1 MDVLGPCPSNADL
14 SFGPAIDSRCR
25 DGFDF
30 TLLFEESILSLI
42 PAALFILVSPL
53 RLVYLVKSPT
63 KAGSSPAR
71 FQKLAIVFIYG
82 AVELSLLVLRSVE
95 PMGTTV
101 ASLPSAVLNL
111 VAALLVLALTE
122 LEDAKSLRPS
132 FLLHTYLLFTL
143 ILDLPQARTLWLTRP
158 DTALAAIFTTSITA
172 RAALLLVDSWGEKR
186 SHLQEAYQTL
196 PPESRSGIIN
206 RSFLWWMNGLFRRSL
221 GSLLTFE
228 DLYVL
233 DEKLASGPLS
243 GRVRAAWGQRRRPE
257 RRLELPLAI
266 CRELWWPLLL
276 AAIARLALIGFTF
289 AQPFLIFRVLDLL
302 SNPSDSSATDTNGY
316 GLVGAT
322 FFIYLGIAIST
333 LHYNQNLYR
342 FVTMFRGAT
351 VTLIYDHL
359 LLLPVDVYDKSAALT
374 LMSTDV
380 DQIILAL
387 VNLNECWARLIEVLV
402 GVSLLALR
410 LSWVSV
416 VPVLI
421 VLISFYGSTQV
432 SKTIGGRQKMW
443 IDAVQNR
450 INIIALTLT
459 AMRSLRMSG
468 LSRLMTT
475 VIQDMRVDETCRM
488 SKYRWSTVWQNL
500 VQNVPWALAPPL
512 TFIVYAAQAILQS
525 KRGIG
530 TTQAFTSLSIITLLT
545 NPAARLLGAI
555 PSTAA
560 SLGCLDRIQKFL
572 TTAPRTDERITLP
585 STSTNSAMR
594 PSPPSSLI
602 EKGKSHA
609 VGESVKCQ
617 SPVQVAL
624 LIDHVSLRPTSSAPL
639 VLEKVSFAVTQGSL
653 TMIIGSVGSGKTTL
667 LKAIVGELSYEDGII
682 RVLGCRMAYSAQPAW
697 LPNVTIFEAITGPV
711 HDGQDLDKKWY
722 DTVLHACALD
732 HDISLLPKGDQ
743 TLVGSAGTAL
753 SGGQQQRVSLA
764 RSIYARASII
774 LLDDVLASLDSQ
786 TQESIMSRLF
796 GSTGLLRTGGTT
808 VLLVSN
814 AAKYLTYADKILVVN
829 SKTVIDGGSYHKALG
844 QGLIDGLELR
854 STTHSSTNSELQHAN
869 VKEKSSEVTKARQK
883 DDLKRAAGDF
893 AVYKYYFQRVGWAK
907 TLIFVS
913 FVILNVGSYSFGQI
927 WLSQWAE
934 GGGTHI
940 ALYLPVYITLAVLTS
955 IGQAG
960 YVWAVLVLISP
971 STARKFHSSLLRVVM
986 RARQSFF
993 TTTEIG
999 AILNRFSQD
1008 MTLIENQLAI
1018 GVLVT
1023 VSNLFLSA
1031 ATAGLVAAG
1040 SSYMALSVPVLIIT
1054 VGILQYVYLRTSRQ
1068 LRLLDLE
1075 ARSPLYTHFLETLG
1089 GLSTVRAFGWQEQ
1102 FKTRNEKLLDLS
1114 QKPYYLLY
1122 CIQRWLNLVLDLI
1135 VGAEAVLVVGL
1146 ALGLRHTTSPGL
1158 LGVSLNN
1165 ILSFNVAL
1173 SSLVSGWT
1181 VLETS
1186 LGSIARL
1193 KQFEADVEP
1202 EDKGELMD
1210 QPPPHWPDRGAIE
1223 FCNVTA
1229 HHGPSSGGI
1238 QAVNLRIEPGQ
1249 WVGVCGRTGSGKSSL
1264 LGAILGLLNVQSG
1277 RIIIDGIDIST
1288 IPRNTIR
1295 ERLLVVPQEPFI
1307 LAGSVRFNVDPHG
1320 SSDDDSIAAALERVG
1335 LRGLLVG
1342 EHGARGLCAPLT
1354 ASSLSKGEQQLL
1366 ALARLLLFLKKHK
1379 HTSAGGVVLLLDEP
1393 TSDLDAQTDA
1403 TVQRVLREELAGAT
1417 IVIVAHRL
1425 TTIMDSDLIVVMD
1438 AGRVVE
1444 VGEPGEI
1451 LRREPPGWFAR
1462 LTGAGDE
1469 GSSEK
1474 LGVSGC

>member
-1 MDVLGPCPSNADL
+1 MDALGACPSNADL

-25 DGFDF
+25 GGFDF

-42 PAALFILVSPL
+42 PAALFILVSPW
-53 RLVYLVKSPT
+53 RLVYLVKSST
-63 KAGSSPAR
+63 KAGFNPAR
-71 FQKLAIVFIYG
+71 FQKLAVAFVYG
-82 AVELSLLVLRSVE
+82 ALELSLLVLRSVE
-95 PMGTTV
+95 PTGTTV

-111 VAALLVLALTE
+111 VAALLVLALTG
-122 LEDAKSLRPS
+122 LEDVKSLRPS
-132 FLLHTYLLFTL
+132 FLLHTYLLLTL
-143 ILDLPQARTLWLTRP
+143 VLDLPQARTLWLTRP
-158 DTALAAIFTTSITA
+158 NTALAAIFTASIVA
-172 RAALLLVDSWGEKR
+172 RAVLLLVDSWRKNH
-186 SHLQEAYQTL
+186 SYLQEAYQAL
-196 PPESRSGIIN
+196 PPESKSGIIN
-206 RSFLWWMNGLFRRSL
+206 RSFLWWMNGLFRRGL

-243 GRVRAAWGQRRRPE
+243 SRIRAAWGRRRRPE
-257 RRLELPLAI
+257 RRLEIPLAI

-302 SNPSDSSATDTNGY
+302 SNPGDPSDTDNNGY
-316 GLVGAT
+316 GLIGAT
-322 FFIYLGIAIST
+322 FFIYLGIAVST

-359 LLLPVDVYDKSAALT
+359 LLLPVGAYDKSAALT

-380 DQIILAL
+380 DQIILSL

-402 GVSLLALR
+402 GISLLALR

-450 INIIALTLT
+450 INSIALTLP
-459 AMRSLRMSG
+459 AMKSVRMSG

-475 VIQDMRVDETCRM
+475 VIQDMRVDETRRM
-488 SKYRWSTVWQNL
+488 SNYRWSTVWQNL

-512 TFIVYAAQAILQS
+512 TFIVYAAQAITQGKPS
-525 KRGIG
+525 IG

-545 NPAARLLGAI
+545 NPAAKLLSAI

-560 SLGCLDRIQKFL
+560 SLGCLDRIQNFL
-572 TTAPRTDERITLP
+572 TAASKTDERIMLP
-585 STSTNSAMR
+585 SASTSSAMSFPTLSR
-594 PSPPSSLI
+594 S
-602 EKGKSHA
+602 ERGKSHA
-609 VGESVKCQ
+609 IGESVKCQ
-617 SPVQVAL
+617 SPAQVAL
-624 LIDHVSLRPTSSAPL
+624 LIDHLSLRPAPSAPL

-653 TMIIGSVGSGKTTL
+653 TMIIGPVGSGKTTL
-667 LKAIVGELSYEDGII
+667 LKAILGEMPYEDGTIG
-682 RVLGCRMAYSAQPAW
+682 VLGRRMAYSAQPPW
-697 LPNVTIFEAITGPV
+697 LSNVTIFEAITGPIRDG
-711 HDGQDLDKKWY
+711 HDLNNKWY
-722 DTVLHACALD
+722 NAVLYACALD
-732 HDISLLPKGDQ
+732 RDISLLPEGDQ
-743 TLVGSAGTAL
+743 TLVGNAGTAL

-764 RSIYARASII
+764 RSIYARAGII
-774 LLDDVLASLDSQ
+774 LLDDILASLDSQ
-786 TQESIMSRLF
+786 TQDSIMSRLF
-796 GSTGLLRTGGTT
+796 GSSGLLRTGGTT

-829 SKTVIDGGSYHKALG
+829 GKTVIDGGSYHTALS
-844 QGLIDGLELR
+844 QGLIDGLEL
-854 STTHSSTNSELQHAN
+854 HNAIHLDTNGQPQHAN

-883 DDLKRAAGDF
+883 EDLKRATGDF
-893 AVYKYYFQRVGWAK
+893 AVYRYYFQRVGWVNM
-907 TLIFVS
+907 LIFVS
-913 FVILNVGSYSFGQI
+913 FVVLNVGSYSFGQI
-927 WLSQWAE
+927 WLSRWTGD
-934 GGGTHI
+934 GGRHI
-940 ALYLPVYITLAVLTS
+940 ALYLPVYVSLAVLTS

-960 YVWAVLVLISP
+960 YVWAMLVLISP
-971 STARKFHSSLLRVVM
+971 STARKFHSTLLRVVM

-993 TTTEIG
+993 TTEIG

-1018 GVLVT
+1018 GVLIT

-1031 ATAGLVAAG
+1031 ATAGLVAVG
-1040 SSYMALSVPVLIIT
+1040 SSYMALSVPVLILTI
-1054 VGILQYVYLRTSRQ
+1054 GALQHVYLRTSRQ

-1075 ARSPLYTHFLETLG
+1075 ARSPLYTHFLETLS
-1089 GLSTVRAFGWQEQ
+1089 GLSTVRALGWQEQ
-1102 FKTRNEKLLDLS
+1102 FKTRNEILLDLS
-1114 QKPYYLLY
+1114 QRPYYLLY

-1165 ILSFNVAL
+1165 VLSFNVAL

-1223 FCNVTA
+1223 FSNVTA
-1229 HHGPSSGGI
+1229 HHNSSSRGI
-1238 QAVNLRIEPGQ
+1238 QEVNLRIEPGQ
-1249 WVGVCGRTGSGKSSL
+1249 RVGVCGRTGSGKSSL
-1264 LGAILGLLNVQSG
+1264 LGAILGLLDTQSG
-1277 RIIIDGIDIST
+1277 RIIIDGIDLST
-1288 IPRNTIR
+1288 IPRDTTR
-1295 ERLLVVPQEPFI
+1295 ERLLVVPQEPLI

-1320 SSDDDSIAAALERVG
+1320 SSDDDAIAAVLERVG
-1335 LRGLLVG
+1335 LRDLLVG
-1342 EHGARGLCAPLT
+1342 EQGARGLDTPLT
-1354 ASSLSKGEQQLL
+1354 TSNLSKGEQQLL
-1366 ALARLLLFLKKHK
+1366 ALARLLLLLRRHK
-1379 HTSAGGVVLLLDEP
+1379 HAGGGGTVLLLDEP
-1393 TSDLDAQTDA
+1393 TSDLDAQTDT

-1417 IVIVAHRL
+1417 TLTVAHRL
-1425 TTIMDSDLIVVMD
+1425 STIMDSDLIVVMD

-1444 VGEPGEI
+1444 VGEPGEL

-1462 LTGAGDE
+1462 LAGAGYE
-1469 GSSEK
+1469 GSGEEPEIS
-1474 LGVSGC
+1474 SC